1 MLSTQAYIKNDLI
14 VNNQITGGDYWM
26 KYVLVWLMIYSILSL
41 YFLISEYYDQPQ
53 VNDVDNLFM
62 MRCSAG
68 SGINVNRNTLAD

>member
-1 MLSTQAYIKNDLI
+1 MLSTKAYIKNDLI

-41 YFLISEYYDQPQ
+41 YFLISGYYDQPQ
-53 VNDVDNLFM
+53 VNNVVNLFM

>member
-1 MLSTQAYIKNDLI
+1 MLSTKAYIKNDLI

-62 MRCSAG
+62 MRCSAC